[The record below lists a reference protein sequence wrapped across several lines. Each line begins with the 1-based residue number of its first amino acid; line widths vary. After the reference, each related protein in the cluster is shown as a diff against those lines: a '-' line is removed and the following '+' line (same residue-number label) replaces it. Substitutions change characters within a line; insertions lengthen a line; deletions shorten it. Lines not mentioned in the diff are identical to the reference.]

1 MKVLKLRVGIE
12 GLEEK
17 IWREV
22 EVLEKSTVADLA
34 YTILATFNSLAYHLY
49 DVEHKGKTYDCGI
62 CIEEAPDQ
70 ANVINATITEI
81 SSMSLEKEDML
92 KMTYDYGSTNT
103 FNIKVLDIQELEKVK
118 SQDYPKIVAGEG
130 LGMLD
135 DIADFELKEI
145 VEDTDKKGESKHYFT
160 PGYELDKY
168 YDYREFDLEANNLEL
183 KKRIEKIKA
192 GYEMEEEEE

>member
-17 IWREV
+17 IWREI
-22 EVLEKSTVADLA
+22 EVVEKSTVADLA

-49 DVEHKGKTYDCGI
+49 DIEYKGKTYDCGI

-70 ANVINATITEI
+70 ANVVNATITKI
-81 SSMSLEKEDML
+81 SSICLKKEDML

-103 FNIKVLDIQELEKVK
+103 FIITLLDIQELENAE
-118 SQDYPKIVAGEG
+118 SQDYPKIVAGAG

-135 DIADFELKEI
+135 DMADFELKEI
-145 VEDTDKKGESKHYFT
+145 VEDIDKKGRSEHHFT
-160 PGYELDKY
+160 PGYELNKY
-168 YDYREFDLEANNLEL
+168 YDYRKYDLEGDNLVL
-183 KKRIEKIKA
+183 KINIEKIRA
-192 GYEMEEEEE
+192 GYEMEEEE

>member
-17 IWREV
+17 IWREI

-49 DVEHKGKTYDCGI
+49 DLEYKGKTYHCGI

-81 SSMSLEKEDML
+81 SKMCLEKEDTL

-103 FNIKVLDIQELEKVK
+103 FNIKVLDIQELEKVQ
-118 SQDYPKIVAGEG
+118 SENYPKVVAGAG

-160 PGYELDKY
+160 PGYESDKY
-168 YDYREFDLEANNLEL
+168 YDYRVFDLEANNLGL
-183 KKRIEKIKA
+183 KKIIEEIKA
-192 GYEMEEEEE
+192 GYEQEEEE